1 MADDLLTQF
10 RHKADRAIDE
20 IYTDGEKAQNVMAD
34 NYRYYYGELPPP
46 DPKLDE
52 YGNPMSDQHEGSKYV
67 APVAWE
73 AVESIVSAA
82 VETFNASRR
91 PVEYSPAGRQDVE
104 QANDFARVTFW
115 EDNQGVKIIRESFQ
129 RAGIAKLGVVAVYWD
144 DATELQKESVV
155 VTRDQVMALSNM
167 SGVTMTDARL
177 VGPGIL
183 QVEFERE
190 VPARK
195 ITVEG
200 IDPEMFGV
208 DGEGL
213 GEGEWI
219 FIYHQERVLDDELI
233 SQGVPE
239 DIVKRLP
246 TNMTVRNNDVR
257 VARNSVDGSRGGN
270 YRNPL
275 QNSFPQRVIT
285 HCFFKALDE
294 NNRLKTWYL
303 KYGKGSDAVL
313 AFSEVQDHFYAFV
326 QCYPIAGKCY
336 PRSAVEAVQDNHNAQ
351 SKFMREGLNN
361 MDLAN
366 HDRTEV
372 NLNQIHPDHRDKAM
386 QASERLGGTYMV
398 RGPEAIRNIPRV
410 PLPQEMPL
418 MLSYLQQDAEA
429 RSGYSRVAKGTAAEV
444 ISQQNAAAMV
454 DKYVQIGSRRIAAM
468 MALNAEQ
475 FMERVYRL
483 IYDAAIDHADEL
495 DGREIEVE
503 GRMVPIMPS
512 RWSPKCQIS
521 RKPVLTDDERQARAA
536 ALIEWDRTMI
546 ARTQQDPETR
556 FFYQSQNAAFLYREA
571 ADLLEFPV
579 SKIMTEPGSPEF
591 QRAMKQHAQKQAE
604 AQRMEQAR
612 LASEMAQREEQAR
625 IAQENIE
632 AQTMK
637 TMNDIEATD
646 DEQELKEQEFE
657 HSVIMDLM
665 EQRLKRQELEVE
677 RQQER
682 GVSIG

>member
-1 MADDLLTQF
+1 MADDLLTRL
-10 RHKADRAIDE
+10 RHKADLAIDD
-20 IYTDGEKAQNVMAD
+20 IYTDGEKAHHLMAA

-52 YGNPMSDQHEGSKYV
+52 FGNPMSDQHEGSKYV

-73 AVESIVSAA
+73 AVESIVAAA

-91 PVEYSPAGRQDVE
+91 PVEYSPAGRPDVE

-115 EDNQGVKIIRESFQ
+115 EDNQGVKLIRESFQ

-144 DATELQKESVV
+144 DSTEMRQESAVV
-155 VTRDQVMALSNM
+155 SDEQALALGNM
-167 SGVTMTDARL
+167 EGVSITAAQP
-177 VGPGIL
+177 VGPGLVAI
-183 QVEFERE
+183 EFERE
-190 VPARK
+190 TPNRK
-195 ITVEG
+195 IAVDG
-200 IDPEMFGV
+200 INPEMFGV

-213 GEGEWI
+213 GEDEWV
-219 FIYHQERVLDDELI
+219 FLYHQERILDDELI

-239 DIVKRLP
+239 DVVKRLP
-246 TNMTVRNNDVR
+246 TTMTVRNDNIR

-285 HCFFKALDE
+285 HCFFKAADD
-294 NNRLKTWYL
+294 NGRLKTWYL
-303 KYGKGSDAVL
+303 KYGKATDVVL
-313 AFSEVQDHFYAFV
+313 AFNEVKDHFYAFA

-336 PRSAVEAVQDNHNAQ
+336 PISAVEAVMDNHNAQ

-366 HDRTEV
+366 HDRTEI
-372 NLNQIHPDHRDKAM
+372 NLNQIHPDHREKAM

-398 RGPEAIRNIPRV
+398 RGPGAIQHVPRL

-418 MLSYLQQDAEA
+418 MLSYLQQEEEA

-444 ISQQNAAAMV
+444 ISQQNAATMV
-454 DKYVQIGSRRIAAM
+454 DKYIQIGSRRIAGM

-475 FMERVYRL
+475 FMERIYRL
-483 IYDAAIDHADEL
+483 IYETAIDHAEEL

-503 GRMVPIMPS
+503 GRVVPIMPS
-512 RWSPKCQIS
+512 QWASECKIS
-521 RKPVLTDDERQARAA
+521 RKPVLTDDERAERAMTLLQWDDRMAARAQ
-536 ALIEWDRTMI
+536 R
-546 ARTQQDPETR
+546 DPETR
-556 FFYQSQNAAFLYREA
+556 FFYQPQHAAYVYREA
-571 ADLLEFPV
+571 ADMLGLPV
-579 SKIMTEPGSPEF
+579 QKVLAMPDSPEF
-591 QRAMKQHAQKQAE
+591 QQAAQQQAQQQAE

-625 IAQENIE
+625 LAQENIE

-637 TMNDIEATD
+637 TLSDIDATE

-665 EQRLKRQELEVE
+665 EQRLKREELKLEE
-677 RQQER
+677 EQER
-682 GVSIG
+682 GVSVG